1 MRESPGPGP
10 GSPNRGEANKLQNFQ
25 FFARNGTLLYE
36 PRVMQEK
43 ALASAGISE
52 RGVALWRQA
61 RAETEAIR
69 AAIRARADANFAKV
83 MLAFRTCPLSE
94 AELAGST
101 GYGYSDLARE
111 GLDRLAAAIFGC
123 EQAAVR
129 MQWVSGTHAIASAL
143 RGNLRPGQTLLA
155 GTGAPYDTLLPV
167 IGHPVDYPGS
177 LASWGISYREV
188 PLVEERIDL
197 PALEA
202 AIDESTG
209 LVFLQRSRGY
219 TWRRS
224 LHVEELSEAI
234 RVVRAKCG
242 ERVPVLVDNCY
253 GEMVELEEPSQR
265 GADLVAGSL
274 IKNLGATIVPTGAY
288 VAGRKAA
295 VESTLTAFTAPGL
308 SGHVG
313 PTLGLA
319 RGMAQALSMAPQT
332 VAQSLEGLVVAAW
345 LFEQAGFETS
355 PRWSQERTDTIQAVA
370 LGSVSAQ
377 RAFCKAVQ
385 SVGLVD
391 ARATPTSVV
400 QPGYRDPI
408 LMAGGTFISGSSA
421 ELSADGPE
429 REPYVCYLQGG
440 TARLHVEIAALTAL
454 AALESLKT
462 SARG

>member
-1 MRESPGPGP
+1 
-10 GSPNRGEANKLQNFQ
+10 
-25 FFARNGTLLYE
+25 
-36 PRVMQEK
+36 MQEA
-43 ALASAGISE
+43 ALLSAGVSQA
-52 RGVALWRQA
+52 GVSLWRQA
-61 RAETEAIR
+61 REATAAVRAE
-69 AAIRARADANFAKV
+69 IRARADANFGKV
-83 MLAFRTCPLSE
+83 MRAFRSCPLAE

-101 GYGYSDLARE
+101 GYGYSDQARE
-111 GLDRLAAAIFGC
+111 GLDRLVAEIFGC
-123 EQAAVR
+123 ERAAVR
-129 MQWVSGTHAIASAL
+129 LQWVSGTHAIASAL

-167 IGHPVDYPGS
+167 IGHPVGYAGS
-177 LASWGISYREV
+177 LAEWGVGYREV
-188 PLVEERIDL
+188 PLRDESIDL
-197 PALEA
+197 AALEA
-202 AIDESTG
+202 AIDDRTG

-224 LHVEELSEAI
+224 LHLEELASAIKAI
-234 RVVRAKCG
+234 RDKAGDRTAI
-242 ERVPVLVDNCY
+242 LVDNCY
-253 GEMVELEEPSQR
+253 GEMVELREPSEL
-265 GADLVAGSL
+265 GADLVVGSL

-288 VAGRKAA
+288 VAGTSRA
-295 VESTLTAFTAPGL
+295 VEGALTAFTAPGL

-319 RGMAQALSMAPQT
+319 RGMAQALSLAPQT

-345 LFEQAGFETS
+345 LFEQAGFPTS
-355 PRWSQERTDTIQAVA
+355 PGWKQARTDTIQAVA
-370 LGSVSAQ
+370 LGSVAAQ

-429 REPYVCYLQGG
+429 REPFVCYLQGG
-440 TARLHVEIAALTAL
+440 TARLHVELAALAAL
-454 AALESLKT
+454 AALEELKNT
-462 SARG
+462 TGK

>member
-1 MRESPGPGP
+1 
-10 GSPNRGEANKLQNFQ
+10 
-25 FFARNGTLLYE
+25 
-36 PRVMQEK
+36 MQET
-43 ALASAGISE
+43 ALLSAGFSPDA
-52 RGVALWRQA
+52 VASWRQA
-61 RAETEAIR
+61 RQATAEVR
-69 AAIRARADANFAKV
+69 ADIRARADANFAKV
-83 MLAFRTCPLSE
+83 MRAFRNCPLAE

-111 GLDRLAAAIFGC
+111 GLDRLAAEIFGC
-123 EQAAVR
+123 QAAALR
-129 MQWVSGTHAIASAL
+129 LQWVSGTHAIASAL

-155 GTGAPYDTLLPV
+155 GTGAPYDTLLPL
-167 IGHPVDYPGS
+167 IGQPVPYAGS
-177 LASWGISYREV
+177 LAEWGVNYKEV
-188 PLVEERIDL
+188 PLREERIDL
-197 PALEA
+197 SALA
-202 AIDESTG
+202 SAIDEQTG
-209 LVFLQRSRGY
+209 VVFLQRSRGY

-224 LHVEELSEAI
+224 LSVEELAEAI
-234 RVVRAKCG
+234 ATVRHKAGDRVV
-242 ERVPVLVDNCY
+242 VLVDNCY
-253 GEMVELEEPSQR
+253 GEMVELREPSEL
-265 GADLVAGSL
+265 GADLVIGSL

-288 VAGRKAA
+288 VAGSERA
-295 VESTLTAFTAPGL
+295 VEASLTAFTAPGL

-345 LFEQAGFETS
+345 LFEQAGFPTS
-355 PRWSQERTDTIQAVA
+355 PTWNEVRTDTIQAVA
-370 LGSVSAQ
+370 LGSVAAQ

-440 TARLHVEIAALTAL
+440 TARIHVEMAALTAL
-454 AALESLKT
+454 TALEVLNT
-462 SARG
+462 STRK

>member
-1 MRESPGPGP
+1 MR
-10 GSPNRGEANKLQNFQ
+10 
-25 FFARNGTLLYE
+25 
-36 PRVMQEK
+36 
-43 ALASAGISE
+43 
-52 RGVALWRQA
+52 
-61 RAETEAIR
+61 
-69 AAIRARADANFAKV
+69 
-83 MLAFRTCPLSE
+83 AFRNCPLAE

-111 GLDRLAAAIFGC
+111 GLDRLAAEIFGC
-123 EQAAVR
+123 QAAALR
-129 MQWVSGTHAIASAL
+129 LQWVSGTHAIASAL

-155 GTGAPYDTLLPV
+155 GTGAPYDTLLPL
-167 IGHPVDYPGS
+167 IGQPVPYAGS
-177 LASWGISYREV
+177 LAEWGVNYKEV
-188 PLVEERIDL
+188 PLREERIDL
-197 PALEA
+197 SALA
-202 AIDESTG
+202 SAIDEQTG
-209 LVFLQRSRGY
+209 VVFLQRSRGY

-224 LHVEELSEAI
+224 LSVEELAEAI
-234 RVVRAKCG
+234 ATVRHKAGDRVV
-242 ERVPVLVDNCY
+242 VLVDNCY
-253 GEMVELEEPSQR
+253 GEMVELREPSEL
-265 GADLVAGSL
+265 GADLVIGSL

-288 VAGRKAA
+288 VAGSERA
-295 VESTLTAFTAPGL
+295 VEASLTAFTAPGL

-345 LFEQAGFETS
+345 LFEQAGFPTS
-355 PRWSQERTDTIQAVA
+355 PTWNEVRTDTIQAVA
-370 LGSVSAQ
+370 LGSVAAQ

-440 TARLHVEIAALTAL
+440 TARIHVEMAALTAL
-454 AALESLKT
+454 TALEVLNT
-462 SARG
+462 STRK